1 MNAEIKKYL
10 EESLQNKKGLT
21 FYVNGNTVNG
31 YVIRI
36 VDDVTVEVRNQS
48 SSKVL
53 VFLDRLD
60 AIAMS

>member
-1 MNAEIKKYL
+1 MNLDVRKYL
-10 EESLQNKKGLT
+10 DESQQSKKGLT

-36 VDDVTVEVRNQS
+36 IDDHTVEVKNQMS
-48 SSKVL
+48 TKVL

-60 AIAMS
+60 ALAMS